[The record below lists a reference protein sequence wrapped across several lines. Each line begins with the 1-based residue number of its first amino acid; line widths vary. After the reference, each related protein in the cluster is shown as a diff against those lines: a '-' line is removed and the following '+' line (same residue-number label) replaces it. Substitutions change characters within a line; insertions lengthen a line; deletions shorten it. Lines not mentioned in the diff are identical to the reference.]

1 MAKVIYEKRFPK
13 KDVDELFESLEASAE
28 LQDELMPPSFQ
39 DMMNKLNR
47 NTVYVLM
54 PEREA
59 SAQQF
64 LRTAIDVSSTYQL
77 DIKVEEHRSHITVY
91 YYFNSSGCM
100 GFLRRVLEYA
110 DDLAFF
116 TNIKGYDIVMAIDYY
131 THAVYRRG
139 RKVNP

>member
-39 DMMNKLNR
+39 DMMNELNR

-77 DIKVEEHRSHITVY
+77 DIKVKEHRSHITVY

>member
-1 MAKVIYEKRFPK
+1 MAKVIYEKRYPK

-39 DMMNKLNR
+39 DMMNELNR

-77 DIKVEEHRSHITVY
+77 DIKVEEHRSHITAV
-91 YYFNSSGCM
+91 S
-100 GFLRRVLEYA
+100 
-110 DDLAFF
+110 
-116 TNIKGYDIVMAIDYY
+116 Y
-131 THAVYRRG
+131 THLTLPTKLEV
-139 RKVNP
+139 